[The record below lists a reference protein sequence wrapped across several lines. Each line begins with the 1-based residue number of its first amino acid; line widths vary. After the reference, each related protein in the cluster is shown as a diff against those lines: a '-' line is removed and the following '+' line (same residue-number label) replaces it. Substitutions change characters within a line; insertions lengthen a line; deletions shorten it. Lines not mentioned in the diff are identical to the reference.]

1 MTAPVRLVLASA
13 SAGRLGTLRAAG
25 VDPAVVVSAVDEDA
39 VLTAATHRYGPLT
52 PADAALL
59 LARGKCEDVASR
71 LSTGDVP
78 GDVLV
83 PGGGADLVLGCDS
96 IFELDGTAYGKP
108 ATPAQARDRWRT
120 MSGKSAALHTGHW
133 LIDARAPEAGGTG
146 GTFGET
152 VTTEVTFAS
161 MSEHDIEAYVA
172 TGEPLACAGAFTID
186 GYGGAFVTGV
196 VGDPHN
202 VVGLSLPALRS
213 MLAEIG
219 VAWPRLWSRR
229 D

>member
-1 MTAPVRLVLASA
+1 MTAPVRLVLSSA

-25 VDPAVVVSAVDEDA
+25 LEPAVIVSAVDEDA

-59 LARGKCEDVASR
+59 LARAKCEDVASSV
-71 LSTGDVP
+71 STGDVP
-78 GDVLV
+78 GDVSG
-83 PGGGADLVLGCDS
+83 PGGADLVLGCDS

-108 ATPAQARDRWRT
+108 ADPAEARDRWRA
-120 MSGKSAALHTGHW
+120 MSGQTGMLHTGHW
-133 LIDARAPEAGGTG
+133 LIDARDAEAGGTG

-161 MSEHDIEAYVA
+161 MSEDDIEAYVA

-202 VVGLSLPALRS
+202 VVGLSLPALRL

-229 D
+229 G